1 MERMQ
6 PMPDTY
12 PIWFDSA
19 GQHLAR
25 LTEALAP
32 TSWAI
37 VLTEITG
44 LGIILAIG
52 HRIATAVWRRMS
64 SRLPFSRR
72 MVEYGH
78 RSGMIVLFLYC
89 VLMLLHAAPDTLS
102 FIVLAR
108 RLDLLALVGA
118 ATWLGVRWVRAVA
131 DTVVEI
137 NPDTAATN
145 IEARRIRTQAKVL
158 SHTASALIILVGLGL
173 AFSTM
178 PLMRQIGTTFLASAG
193 VAGLVLGFAAKPLL
207 GNLLA
212 GVQLAL
218 TQAIRLGDVVIVE
231 QEWGWIEEITG
242 TYVVVKIWDERRL
255 IVPLQWFIEHSF
267 QNWTRNQT
275 AILGTIMLWTDYR
288 MPVDPIRR
296 EAERLCRDAPE
307 WNHEVCATQVV
318 ETTDRAMQL
327 RILVSA
333 GDAGQSWDL
342 RCRIREGLV
351 DFIQREYPQY
361 LPRVRTDVVPPE
373 VRGDQ
378 LRADHA

>member
-1 MERMQ
+1 MLDL
-6 PMPDTY
+6 PAA
-12 PIWFDSA
+12 WFASTGDVVTR
-19 GQHLAR
+19 LAV
-25 LTEALAP
+25 ALAP
-32 TSWAI
+32 VSWTVIVLEIAAIAI
-37 VLTEITG
+37 VLSI
-44 LGIILAIG
+44 AQ
-52 HRIATAVWRRMS
+52 RIATTIWRRLCA
-64 SRLPFSRR
+64 RLPFSRR
-72 MVEYGH
+72 LIEYGH
-78 RSGMIVLFLYC
+78 RSGVVVLFFYM
-89 VLMLLHAAPDTLS
+89 VLMLLHEAPDTLGA
-102 FIVLAR
+102 IILAR
-108 RLDLLALVGA
+108 RFDLLALVTA
-118 ATWLGVRWVRAVA
+118 ATWLGVRCVRAVA
-131 DTVVEI
+131 DTVIDI

-212 GVQLAL
+212 GMQLAL

-255 IVPLQWFIEHSF
+255 VVPLQWFIEHSF

-275 AILGTIMLWTDYR
+275 AILGTVMLWTDYR

-296 EAERLCRDAPE
+296 EAERICRTAPE
-307 WNHEVCATQVV
+307 WNQEVCATQVV
-318 ETTDRAMQL
+318 DTTDRAMQL

-342 RCRIREGLV
+342 RCRVREGLV
-351 DFIQREYPQY
+351 DFIQREYPQF
-361 LPRVRTDVVPPE
+361 LPRVRTDVSPDETPVNL
-373 VRGDQ
+373 
-378 LRADHA
+378 LRAARA

>member
-1 MERMQ
+1 MF
-6 PMPDTY
+6 DT
-12 PIWFDSA
+12 PAAWFGSTSDLITRSMV
-19 GQHLAR
+19 
-25 LTEALAP
+25 ALAP
-32 TSWAI
+32 LSWAVI
-37 VLTEITG
+37 VAEIVA
-44 LGIILAIG
+44 ILVILQVA
-52 HRIATAVWRRMS
+52 HRIGIRIWRRLCA
-64 SRLPFSRR
+64 RLPFSRK
-72 MVEYGH
+72 VIEYGH
-78 RSGMIVLFLYC
+78 RSGAVVLFFYF
-89 VLMLLHAAPDTLS
+89 VLMLLHEAPDDLAG
-102 FIVLAR
+102 IILAR
-108 RLDLLALVGA
+108 RLDLLALVAA
-118 ATWLGVRWVRAVA
+118 ATWLGVRCVRAVA
-131 DTVVEI
+131 DTVIEI

-145 IEARRIRTQAKVL
+145 TEARRIRTQAKVL
-158 SHTASALIILVGLGL
+158 AHTASALIILIGMGL

-212 GVQLAL
+212 GMQLAL

-255 IVPLQWFIEHSF
+255 VVPLQWFIEHSF

-275 AILGTIMLWTDYR
+275 AILGTVMLWTDYR

-296 EAERLCRDAPE
+296 EAERICRTAPE

-318 ETTDRAMQL
+318 DTNDRAMQL

-342 RCRIREGLV
+342 RCRVREGLL
-351 DFIQREYPQY
+351 DFIQREYPQF
-361 LPRVRTDVVPPE
+361 LPRVRTDVANADGPVSMPRAA
-373 VRGDQ
+373 RG
-378 LRADHA
+378 

>member
-1 MERMQ
+1 MLDL
-6 PMPDTY
+6 PVA
-12 PIWFDSA
+12 WFTSTGDVVT
-19 GQHLAR
+19 R
-25 LTEALAP
+25 LLIALAP
-32 TSWAI
+32 VSWAVIVLEIAAIAI
-37 VLTEITG
+37 VLSVA
-44 LGIILAIG
+44 L
-52 HRIATAVWRRMS
+52 RIATTIWRRLCA
-64 SRLPFSRR
+64 RLPFSRR
-72 MVEYGH
+72 LIEYGH
-78 RSGMIVLFLYC
+78 RSGVVVLFFYI
-89 VLMLLHAAPDTLS
+89 VLMLLHEAPDTLGA
-102 FIVLAR
+102 IVLAR

-118 ATWLGVRWVRAVA
+118 ATWLGVRCVRAVA
-131 DTVVEI
+131 DTVI
-137 NPDTAATN
+137 DIHPDTAATN

-212 GVQLAL
+212 GMQLAL

-255 IVPLQWFIEHSF
+255 VVPLQWFIEHSF

-275 AILGTIMLWTDYR
+275 AILGTVMLWTDYR

-296 EAERLCRDAPE
+296 EAERICRTAPE

-318 ETTDRAMQL
+318 DTTDRAMQL

-342 RCRIREGLV
+342 RCRVREGLV
-351 DFIQREYPQY
+351 DFIQREYPQF
-361 LPRVRTDVVPPE
+361 LPRVRTDVSPSEAPVNM
-373 VRGDQ
+373 
-378 LRADHA
+378 LRAARA

>member
-1 MERMQ
+1 
-6 PMPDTY
+6 MPEFSQT
-12 PIWFDSA
+12 WFDTTSNTLA
-19 GQHLAR
+19 HLMVT
-25 LTEALAP
+25 LEPVSWLVLLAEILGL
-32 TSWAI
+32 AI
-37 VLTEITG
+37 VLSV
-44 LGIILAIG
+44 A
-52 HRIATAVWRRMS
+52 HRIATVAWRRMCA
-64 SRLPFSRR
+64 RLPFSRR
-72 MVEYGH
+72 VVEYGH
-78 RSGMIVLFLYC
+78 RSGVVLLFFYC
-89 VLMLLHAAPDTLS
+89 TLMLLHAAPDTLLG
-102 FIVLAR
+102 IVSAR
-108 RLDLLALVGA
+108 RIDLLALVGA
-118 ATWLGVRWVRAVA
+118 ATWLGVRCVRAVA

-145 IEARRIRTQAKVL
+145 IDARRIRTQAKVL
-158 SHTASALIILVGLGL
+158 AHSASAMIILVGLGL

-212 GVQLAL
+212 GMQLAL

-255 IVPLQWFIEHSF
+255 VVPLQWFIEHSF

-275 AILGTIMLWTDYR
+275 AILGTVMLWTDYR
-288 MPVDPIRR
+288 MPVEPIRC
-296 EAERLCRDAPE
+296 EAERLCRAAPE

-318 ETTDRAMQL
+318 DMTDRAMQL

-351 DFIQREYPQY
+351 DFIQREYPQF
-361 LPRVRTDVVPPE
+361 LPRVRTDVAPADAQVNMLRTA
-373 VRGDQ
+373 RG
-378 LRADHA
+378 